1 MASGNANTLTT
12 WEKNW
17 LRTTD
22 KGEKV
27 IKDARTTGNRRLW
40 SATLV
45 RAEWRR
51 VAAPKT
57 TTTMMMIHSNSR
69 SVSYDVLNFILS
81 PQHHFQTSALTF
93 YRCAGITAAI
103 CCRYGPDMAP
113 IQ

>member
-17 LRTTD
+17 LRTKN
-22 KGEKV
+22 KGEKI

-51 VAAPKT
+51 VAAPEMMMMMMLI
-57 TTTMMMIHSNSR
+57 MMMIHSNSR
-69 SVSYDVLNFILS
+69 SVSYGVLNFILQ
-81 PQHHFQTSALTF
+81 PQHHFQASALTF
-93 YRCAGITAAI
+93 YRCAGIT
-103 CCRYGPDMAP
+103 
-113 IQ
+113 